1 MYEFFRNDALN
12 ARSFAS
18 LYPTVLPHKPYLRYH
33 DFGGTIGGPVWIPK
47 VYQQKDKTFFFFSE
61 EAR

>member
-1 MYEFFRNDALN
+1 MTHSTRG
-12 ARSFAS
+12 AS
-18 LYPTVLPHKPYLRYH
+18 PVSTPRCCRPTVLPHKPYLRYH